1 MTHRGGKRLARQ
13 TTDAPAD
20 RVAYFDLLRLLASFA
35 VVVLHISAQNWATL
49 GADTAVW
56 RVFNL
61 YDGMVRWSVPVFVM
75 ISGALFLERPPT
87 WEKLWRKHIL
97 RIVTAFVFWTL
108 VYALI
113 SYVRDGT
120 HGTALMREL
129 LHGHYHMWFLF
140 TIVGLYMIVPFLSE
154 LVKSERLVRY
164 FLLLSLL
171 ETFLLPQI
179 DSLLA
184 ANAADGVYALDGM
197 LSYLRINF
205 VLGFTGYFLLGWYLH
220 KKQLGKRAVL
230 AICVIGVLG
239 FVSTILFTRLW
250 SLRQGEPSQLFYSF
264 LNTNVLM
271 EAVIV
276 FVLAKQFYRGRGA
289 RFLSALSKYS
299 FGAYLV
305 HALVIEA
312 LERYLGLTTM
322 SFSPVLAVPAISL
335 LVLAIS
341 YALSWVLYQIPVL
354 GKYIV

>member
-13 TTDAPAD
+13 ADAPTD
-20 RVAYFDLLRLLASFA
+20 RVEYFDLLRVLASFA

-49 GADTAVW
+49 GPDTAVW

-61 YDGMVRWSVPVFVM
+61 YDSMVRWSVPVFVM
-75 ISGALFLERPPT
+75 ISGALFLEHPPT
-87 WEKLWRKHIL
+87 WEKLWQKHIL
-97 RIVTAFVFWTL
+97 RIVTAFTFWTL

-120 HGTALMREL
+120 RGPALMREL

-140 TIVGLYMIVPFLSE
+140 TIVGLYLIVPFLSE
-154 LVKSERLVRY
+154 LVKSEKLVRY

-179 DSLLA
+179 DALLA
-184 ANAADGVYALDGM
+184 ANAGDGAYVLDGM

-220 KKQLGKRAVL
+220 KKRLSKRAVL
-230 AICVIGVLG
+230 AICVMGVLG
-239 FVSTILFTRLW
+239 FASTILFTQLW
-250 SLRQGEPSQLFYSF
+250 SLSQGEPSQLFYGF

-271 EAVIV
+271 EAVVV
-276 FVLAKQFYRGRGA
+276 FVLAKQLCRGHGTRLLA
-289 RFLSALSKYS
+289 ALSKYS

-305 HALVIEA
+305 HALVIET
-312 LERYLGLTTM
+312 LERHLGLTTM
-322 SFSPVLAVPAISL
+322 SFAPVLAVPVISL

-341 YALSWVLYQIPVL
+341 YALSWALHFIPRL